1 MSHTHGSSHTYLK
14 NAEER
19 EESGTPDVLGSLRA
33 GLAIEVRN
41 RVGAELISRAEEAVI
56 SRVMNGLQ
64 VCGCGWVYGGV
75 CECVWVYVVY
85 VREEEWVGLLVGLCV

>member
-1 MSHTHGSSHTYLK
+1 MNLTSHVHGSSHTYLK

-33 GLAIEVRN
+33 GLAVEVRN

-56 SRVMNGLQ
+56 SRVMNGLK
-64 VCGCGWVYGGV
+64 VC
-75 CECVWVYVVY
+75 VVY
-85 VREEEWVGLLVGLCV
+85 VCWCVFRGLHVNMPDR